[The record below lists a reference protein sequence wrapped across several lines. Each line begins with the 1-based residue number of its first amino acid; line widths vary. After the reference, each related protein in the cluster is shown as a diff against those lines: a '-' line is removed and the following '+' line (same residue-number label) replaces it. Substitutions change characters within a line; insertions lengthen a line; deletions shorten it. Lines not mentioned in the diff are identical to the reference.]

1 MKLKQYEIVTQPEYL
16 QKPLQDILRS
26 HRTIKQWAY
35 ILHDKDKDASPHFH
49 IYVNFGKTGVDS
61 KDVATWFGIS
71 ENFINKVEGRKTD
84 MLMYLTHSND
94 GQQHKYQ
101 YDFSE
106 VVANFDFK
114 SEIEQAKIIGD
125 FEKYSY
131 AQQLDYIHSLAVS
144 EQTKCFDKLQKL
156 WKLQCQ
162 WLSLNSDR
170 NLKVI
175 FVTGKSGTGKTYFAR
190 KYMREHELDYYVS
203 SSSNDPLDMYMGQ
216 KGIIFDDLRDDA
228 FEFADI
234 LKLLDNNT
242 ATAMKSRFSNKV
254 LNCKVMIITSFIPIK
269 YWYKS
274 VRYSSDGIEQLF
286 RRINVYIQITEDNI
300 IIYDGVTDKGDP
312 QGLGKVYI
320 NEVKRL
326 KEAQNK
332 EKLNIFDDFDRFLTA
347 QSDMF

>member
-1 MKLKQYEIVTQPEYL
+1 MKLKQYEVVTQPEYL
-16 QKPLQDILRS
+16 KNPLQDILRKY
-26 HRTIKQWAY
+26 RTIKQWAY
-35 ILHDKDKDASPHFH
+35 ILHDKDKDASPHYH
-49 IYVNFGKTGVDS
+49 IYINFGQQTVDR
-61 KDVATWFGIS
+61 KDVAAWFGIPDQ
-71 ENFINKVEGRKTD
+71 FVNKVEGRKTD
-84 MLMYLTHSND
+84 MLMYLTHSNES
-94 GQQHKYQ
+94 QQHKHQ
-101 YDFSE
+101 YEFSE

-144 EQTKCFDKLQKL
+144 EQPKCFDRLQKL
-156 WKLQCQ
+156 WKMQCQ

-190 KYMREHELDYYVS
+190 KYMREHDLDCYVS

-216 KGIIFDDLRDDA
+216 KGIIFDDLRDEA

-242 ATAMKSRFSNKV
+242 STAMKSRFTNKV

-274 VRYSSDGIEQLF
+274 VRYSCDGIEQLY
-286 RRINVYIQITEDNI
+286 RRINMYVHITEDEI
-300 IIYDGVTDKGDP
+300 TVYDGLTDKGDP
-312 QGLGKVYI
+312 QGLGKVYV
-320 NEVKRL
+320 NEVKKL
-326 KEAQNK
+326 KEENRK
-332 EKLNIFDDFDRFLTA
+332 KREDVFNDFDSFLTA
-347 QSDMF
+347 KADMF

>member
-1 MKLKQYEIVTQPEYL
+1 MKLKQYEVVTQPEYL
-16 QKPLQDILRS
+16 KSPLQDILRKY
-26 HRTIKQWAY
+26 RTIKQFAF
-35 ILHDKDKDASPHFH
+35 ILHDKDKDASPHYH
-49 IYVNFGKTGVDS
+49 IYINFGQQTVDS
-61 KDVATWFGIS
+61 KDVAGWFGIP
-71 ENFINKVEGRKTD
+71 EQFVNKVEGRKTD

-94 GQQHKYQ
+94 SQQHKHQ

-144 EQTKCFDKLQKL
+144 EQPKCFDRLQKL

-190 KYMREHELDYYVS
+190 KYMRAHELDYYIS

-216 KGIIFDDLRDDA
+216 KGIIFDDLRDEA

-242 ATAMKSRFSNKV
+242 ATAMKSRFTNKV

-274 VRYSSDGIEQLF
+274 VRYSCDGIEQLY
-286 RRINVYIQITEDNI
+286 RRINMYVHITEYEI
-300 IIYDGVTDKGDP
+300 VVYDGLTDKGDP
-312 QGLGKVYI
+312 QGLGKVYV
-320 NEVKRL
+320 NEVKKL
-326 KEAQNK
+326 KEENRKQREDA
-332 EKLNIFDDFDRFLTA
+332 FGDFDFLTEKK
-347 QSDMF
+347 DKF